1 MSRAP
6 PISPPFGA
14 KVIAERAAT
23 QAATEALLR
32 SGSVALERVAIKD
45 LLNDFRRTN
54 TTTSPWR
61 PVVENA
67 AKGS

>member
-14 KVIAERAAT
+14 KVIAER
-23 QAATEALLR
+23 AATEALLR

-45 LLNDFRRTN
+45 LLNDFRRAN

>member
-14 KVIAERAAT
+14 KVIAERAT
-23 QAATEALLR
+23 TEALLR

-45 LLNDFRRTN
+45 LLNDFRRAN